1 MNGKKAKLLR
11 KAVGFKPS
19 DVREYKDTVIKT
31 VMVRTT
37 SLGEDGNAIMKPE
50 PRIVRSSIG
59 LRKAYKGFKLFL
71 KRRG

>member
-31 VMVRTT
+31 VMVRAT
-37 SLGEDGNAIMKPE
+37 SLGEDGNTIMKPE
-50 PRIVRSSIG
+50 QRIVRSSTG
-59 LRKAYKGFKLFL
+59 FRKAYKRL
-71 KRRG
+71 KKTYK